1 MPIMDGYD
9 STKAIRAFEE
19 SRTSDTASQR
29 SSISSSKNY
38 VPIIAV
44 SASLVEREHDFY
56 VDVGFDGW
64 ILKPIPFDRLRHI
77 MSGVADPVA
86 RKEDL
91 YEPGCWEK
99 AGWFKEAQKDD
110 KDDSSEQGDEENE
123 EK

>member
-1 MPIMDGYD
+1 MPIMDGHT
-9 STKAIRAFEE
+9 STKEIRSFE
-19 SRTSDTASQR
+19 
-29 SSISSSKNY
+29 SSACSNSSSQGDSLPSKGR

-44 SASLVEREHDFY
+44 SATLVERERDFY
-56 VDVGFDGW
+56 IDVGFDGW

-91 YEPGCWEK
+91 YKSGCWEK